1 MKLLLHRRR
10 GHEMARFRAKTII
23 VLLPN
28 RRPFSFVNKDEKVS
42 DVFTP
47 LSHNLSLPLQ
57 YTGRSGANSNMS

>member
-1 MKLLLHRRR
+1 
-10 GHEMARFRAKTII
+10 MARFRAKTII

-57 YTGRSGANSNMS
+57 YTGRSGANSNIS